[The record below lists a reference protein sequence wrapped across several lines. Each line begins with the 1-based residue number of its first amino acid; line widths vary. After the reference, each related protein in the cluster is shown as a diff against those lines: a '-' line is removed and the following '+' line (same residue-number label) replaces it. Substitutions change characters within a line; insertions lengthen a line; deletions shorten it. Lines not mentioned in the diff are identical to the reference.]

1 MGSELLPFDSVA
13 SLVALAS
20 TLGVVLLA
28 PLYLSQRRDVHR
40 LREWMER
47 DPAHPAEDLAR
58 SEALLDRAEA
68 ELELIYAERGEPV
81 PGTAEVPAVT
91 EVHPGLAE
99 REAGALPSAAAARV
113 TGERPALERITM
125 ERAALVPHPRWRRFA
140 ARVTQPRSLALI
152 GVLALAIA
160 VAGIVASERLLEDG
174 GEGGAGGPV
183 DPSGIEVAVLNA
195 TSVSGL
201 AGELSSQIADS
212 GFLPGD
218 VTNFE
223 GDFERT
229 VVMFTPG
236 QKRAAV
242 RVGREIGD
250 SPAIQAIDRNVQ
262 RAAGDAEVVVIVGN
276 DRVSGR

>member
-20 TLGVVLLA
+20 ALGVVLLA
-28 PLYLSQRRDVHR
+28 PLYVSQRRDVHR

-47 DPAHPAEDLAR
+47 DPAHATADLAR

-68 ELELIYAERGEPV
+68 ELERIYAERGEPV
-81 PGTAEVPAVT
+81 PGTGEVPAVT
-91 EVHPGLAE
+91 EVHPGLAA
-99 REAGALPSAAAARV
+99 REPGALPSAAARV

-152 GVLALAIA
+152 GVVALAIA

-201 AGELSSQIADS
+201 AGELSSQIAAS

-229 VVMFTPG
+229 VVMFAPG

-250 SPAIQAIDRNVQ
+250 SPAIQAIDREVQ